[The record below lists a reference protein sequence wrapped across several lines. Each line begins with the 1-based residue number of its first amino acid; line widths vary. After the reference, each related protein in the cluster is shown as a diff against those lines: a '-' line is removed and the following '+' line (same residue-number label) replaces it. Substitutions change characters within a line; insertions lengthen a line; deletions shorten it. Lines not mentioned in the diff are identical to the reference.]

1 MLEIELIYAE
11 VILARWEKFTGQKA
25 QKITEK

>member
-1 MLEIELIYAE
+1 MIEIEPIYAE

-25 QKITEK
+25 QKISEK